1 MDSESIS
8 TKQRL
13 CPCDPPGI
21 QAASSSG
28 GCSSPPLSHL
38 LGRRSLPH
46 KVCNCADGIKLK
58 SYQRKSYALGIHQ
71 ASKQPPLQET
81 VQALPSPTSSAG
93 GHSLTNFET
102 VLMDSESISVSISI
116 SVSVPI
122 SISSSI
128 FSIVLMPHIFL
139 FQLQFQFPF
148 QFFEGA
154 TTDTYHHNN

>member
-58 SYQRKSYALGIHQ
+58 SYQRKRCPWDPPSIQAASSSGGCSSPPLSHLLSRRSLPHTFCNCVDGFNINFYHKHLGIHL
-71 ASKQPPLQET
+71 ASTQP
-81 VQALPSPTSSAG
+81 
-93 GHSLTNFET
+93 
-102 VLMDSESISVSISI
+102 
-116 SVSVPI
+116 
-122 SISSSI
+122 
-128 FSIVLMPHIFL
+128 
-139 FQLQFQFPF
+139 QFQYCVDACRYQLLERRHSFWKCNYKHIPP
-148 QFFEGA
+148 
-154 TTDTYHHNN
+154 